1 MSERARGVLVPVGLS
16 SQSVPLVLTR
26 SHPQT
31 PPSSIRPACFPCQ
44 NCNGSTS
51 TANLF
56 PRLPLSALAALP
68 ARMAALRRRAGTTL
82 ADKHAPSVVPCLS
95 DHRRWSQR
103 PPALLIASRELC
115 NTSTHRC
122 IPEQA
127 CSTTPRAQRLR
138 WPDLRPLLAPCYVR
152 EPRMLVS
159 SAKSPLQMLLPRA
172 GCRHDH
178 LRKRGILRPLFALG
192 RCSPLR
198 VVDAP

>member
-1 MSERARGVLVPVGLS
+1 MLSVSELQWINFRCELVPPPASFG
-16 SQSVPLVLTR
+16 TR
-26 SHPQT
+26 SLTCMDGQPCAGALVRPLPTNMRH
-31 PPSSIRPACFPCQ
+31 PSS
-44 NCNGSTS
+44 
-51 TANLF
+51 ANI
-56 PRLPLSALAALP
+56 
-68 ARMAALRRRAGTTL
+68 
-82 ADKHAPSVVPCLS
+82 PCLS

-152 EPRMLVS
+152 EPPMLVS

-178 LRKRGILRPLFALG
+178 LRKRAILRPLFALG

-198 VVDAP
+198 AVDAP